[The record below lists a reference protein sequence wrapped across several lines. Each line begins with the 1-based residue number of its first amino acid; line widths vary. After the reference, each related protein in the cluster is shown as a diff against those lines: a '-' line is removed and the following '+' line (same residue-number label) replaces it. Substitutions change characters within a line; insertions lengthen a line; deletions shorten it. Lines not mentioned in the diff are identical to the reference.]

1 MASPYADYRPLT
13 LTGLT
18 PATAITDS
26 FYAAPAP
33 VKVSSYAL
41 EVMTDL
47 RFIPAA
53 TIGPSAKL
61 QAALAQMIA
70 RSVRMLLV
78 EDEEQRLVG
87 LITTRDIDGERPG
100 KVMVREGV
108 AYADLTVAQV
118 MTPSQEVEVLLL
130 EEVLHAQVGNVVTT
144 LKNSWRQHALVVET
158 PADSGSPRLR
168 GVFSASQIARQ
179 LGIGVNDFELSH
191 TFADID
197 RAICRQ
203 EGGSRS

>member
-18 PATAITDS
+18 PATAITES

-47 RFIPAA
+47 RFVPAA
-53 TIGPSAKL
+53 TIGPKAKL
-61 QAALAQMIA
+61 QPALAQMIA
-70 RSVRMLLV
+70 RGVRMLLV
-78 EDEEQRLVG
+78 EDEQKRLVG

-100 KVMVREGV
+100 KAMIREGI
-108 AYADLTVAQV
+108 AYADLTVGQV
-118 MTPSQEVEVLLL
+118 MTPAEEIEVLLM
-130 EEVLHAQVGNVVTT
+130 EEVLHAQVGNIVTT

-158 PADSGSPRLR
+158 ASDSGQPLLR

-179 LGIGVNDFELSH
+179 LGIGENDFELSH

-197 RAICRQ
+197 RTICRQ
-203 EGGSRS
+203 EGGS